1 MIIDD
6 MIGTIAA
13 VVSEMGEILCQP
25 VELCG
30 GGDSEKRRRGED
42 EKEKSPEDEK
52 VSFIDR
58 IFMGVVIIGIIA
70 AVVCFGG
77 PIWWLPRQR
86 QKGSIYRSNSHISRP
101 KQYYCKIYAYIGWKK
116 LYRDRPIT

>member
-6 MIGTIAA
+6 IIGTIAA
-13 VVSEMGEILCQP
+13 VCEMVFLM
-25 VELCG
+25 VG
-30 GGDSEKRRRGED
+30 GGGKDK
-42 EKEKSPEDEK
+42 K

-70 AVVCFGG
+70 AVVCFDEGL
-77 PIWWLPRQR
+77 IWWLPRQR